1 MMKRTISGMTGSGS
15 LAHNRRDFIAENVNP
30 NRVYLNICYRDENL
44 KDVYKELFDE
54 SVERYNVGKRN
65 DRKITNYYDKIQHG
79 KQEKLFHEVIFQI
92 GNNKDMAAETP
103 EGDLAVKVLDEYM
116 QDFQRR
122 NPTLRVF
129 CCYLHQD
136 EATPHLH
143 IDFLDLMVSPEGIK
157 YNAKSNNQSRCFF
170 LMFNDWWNE
179 IIFDDKKNKFTR
191 RDIVTYVANQ
201 DGGAHVDPELD
212 ESYATLTKM
221 NSLGWTDYNGNKPLN
236 NPAYQAIRTIANE
249 VLYSIAISASGLK
262 NRKKQKG
269 KEFEMRIVD
278 NFGRR
283 YKWSKT
289 EITCSLETMEL
300 VFQDKV
306 EKRTL
311 YIDEYKNGSK
321 VEYVGP

>member
-1 MMKRTISGMTGSGS
+1 
-15 LAHNRRDFIAENVNP
+15 
-30 NRVYLNICYRDENL
+30 
-44 KDVYKELFDE
+44 
-54 SVERYNVGKRN
+54 
-65 DRKITNYYDKIQHG
+65 
-79 KQEKLFHEVIFQI
+79 
-92 GNNKDMAAETP
+92 
-103 EGDLAVKVLDEYM
+103 
-116 QDFQRR
+116 
-122 NPTLRVF
+122 
-129 CCYLHQD
+129 
-136 EATPHLH
+136 
-143 IDFLDLMVSPEGIK
+143 
-157 YNAKSNNQSRCFF
+157 
-170 LMFNDWWNE
+170 MFNDWWNE
-179 IIFDDKKNKFTR
+179 INFDDKKNKFTR

-221 NSLGWTDYNGNKPLN
+221 N
-236 NPAYQAIRTIANE
+236 
-249 VLYSIAISASGLK
+249 SASGLK

-321 VEYVGP
+321 VEYVGS

>member
-1 MMKRTISGMTGSGS
+1 MAKECSNTSCNKSSCEGCGQKQPQSLMAEPNVFSDVKHVIGVVSG
-15 LAHNRRDFIAENVNP
+15 
-30 NRVYLNICYRDENL
+30 
-44 KDVYKELFDE
+44 K
-54 SVERYNVGKRN
+54 
-65 DRKITNYYDKIQHG
+65 
-79 KQEKLFHEVIFQI
+79 
-92 GNNKDMAAETP
+92 
-103 EGDLAVKVLDEYM
+103 
-116 QDFQRR
+116 
-122 NPTLRVF
+122 
-129 CCYLHQD
+129 
-136 EATPHLH
+136 
-143 IDFLDLMVSPEGIK
+143 
-157 YNAKSNNQSRCFF
+157 
-170 LMFNDWWNE
+170 
-179 IIFDDKKNKFTR
+179 
-191 RDIVTYVANQ
+191 
-201 DGGAHVDPELD
+201 GG
-212 ESYATLTKM
+212 
-221 NSLGWTDYNGNKPLN
+221 
-236 NPAYQAIRTIANE
+236 